1 MEVPIDMYPEGV
13 RDQLEDA
20 IKTSVDEY
28 VQKEIREK
36 NVECP
41 ECGSMEFSAE
51 VEKKGGGEF
60 DEKAVCD
67 SCEERVD
74 IEVEVGDL
82 RSGF

>member
-1 MEVPIDMYPEGV
+1 MDVDIEMYPESV

-20 IKTSVDEY
+20 IRQSVDNY

-41 ECGSMEFSAE
+41 ECSSMEFSAE
-51 VEKKGGGEF
+51 VEKKGDGNF
-60 DEKAVCD
+60 DEKAVCEN
-67 SCEERVD
+67 CEEKVSID
-74 IEVEVGDL
+74 VEIGDL